1 MPNYSTIT
9 LQHGKDE
16 AIKRFHPWVFSGA
29 INASASS
36 ATKLEDGDIVELYSA
51 KQQFLGMAHYQKAS
65 ISARVIS
72 FSKQTIDVNFWITKI
87 EKAIQYR
94 TFLGLINNPNT
105 NVFRLVF
112 GEGDGMPGLI
122 LDYYNGHI
130 VFQAHSIGMHKSR
143 VDITEALKQVFKDK
157 LKSVYDKS
165 SETLPNQYSSNL
177 SNEFL
182 FGSCNDELVVVE
194 NGVKFYIDFING
206 QKTGFFIDQRDNR
219 QLLASYSNGKR
230 VLNTFSYTGGF
241 SMYASLN
248 GATAVHSV
256 DASAKAIDLCN
267 KNATLN
273 NISNHEGFAVDTFD
287 YLKEHGKNYDII
299 ILDPPAFA
307 KSKDVSHNAVI
318 GYKRLNA
325 MALQNIKKGGILF
338 TFSCSGVIDKKLFY
352 NSVTAGAIESRRQL
366 KLLHTVSQPADH
378 PITPNFPEGEYLKG
392 LVFYV
397 E

>member
-1 MPNYSTIT
+1 MANYSTIT
-9 LQHGKDE
+9 LQNGKDE

-29 INASASS
+29 IKSMESN
-36 ATKLEDGDIVELYSA
+36 LNDGDIVELYSA

-72 FSKQTIDVNFWITKI
+72 FSKQVIDVNFWITKI
-87 EKAIQYR
+87 EKAIEYR
-94 TFLGLINNPNT
+94 RFLGLINNPNT

-122 LDYYNGHI
+122 LDYYDGHI

-143 VDITEALKQVFKDK
+143 MDITEALKQVFQST

-165 SETLPNQYSSNL
+165 SETLPSNYSSALN
-177 SNEFL
+177 NEFL
-182 FGSCNDELVVVE
+182 FGSLNDELVVVE
-194 NGVKFYIDFING
+194 NGVKFFIDFING
-206 QKTGFFIDQRDNR
+206 QKTGFFIDQRENR
-219 QLLASYSNGKR
+219 QLLASYSKGKR
-230 VLNTFSYTGGF
+230 ILNTFSYTGGF
-241 SMYASLN
+241 SMYASLS

-256 DASAKAIDLCN
+256 DSSAKAIDLCN

-273 NISNHEGFAVDTFD
+273 NITNHEGFAVDTFD
-287 YLKEHGKNYDII
+287 YLKEQGKNFDII

-366 KLLHTVSQPADH
+366 KLLHTISQPADH

>member
-1 MPNYSTIT
+1 MSTYSTIT
-9 LQHGKDE
+9 LQNGKEE

-29 INASASS
+29 IKSIDTNI
-36 ATKLEDGDIVELYSA
+36 TDGDVIELYSA

-65 ISARVIS
+65 ISARIIS
-72 FSKQTIDVNFWITKI
+72 FSKQDIDVNFWISKI
-87 EKAIQYR
+87 EKAVQYR
-94 TFLGLINNPNT
+94 SFLGLINNPTT

-112 GEGDGMPGLI
+112 GEGDGLPGLI
-122 LDYYNGHI
+122 LDYYDGHI

-143 VDITEALKQVFKDK
+143 IDITEALKHVFGAK

-165 SETLPNQYSSNL
+165 SETLPNQYALNL
-177 SNEFL
+177 KNDYL
-182 FGSCNDELVVVE
+182 YGSCNDELVVIE

-206 QKTGFFIDQRDNR
+206 QKTGFFIDQRENR
-219 QLLASYSNGKR
+219 QLLASYSQGKR

-241 SMYASLN
+241 SMYASQH
-248 GATAVHSV
+248 GASIVHSV
-256 DASAKAIDLCN
+256 DSSVKAIDLCH
-267 KNATLN
+267 KNAVLN

-366 KLLHTVSQPADH
+366 KLLHTISQPADH